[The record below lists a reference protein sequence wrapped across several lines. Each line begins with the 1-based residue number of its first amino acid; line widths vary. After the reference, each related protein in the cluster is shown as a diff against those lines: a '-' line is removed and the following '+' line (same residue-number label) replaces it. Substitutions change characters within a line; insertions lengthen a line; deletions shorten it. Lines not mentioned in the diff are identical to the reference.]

1 MPLMPLQCRGRTIRS
16 VGVVGSGQ
24 IGPDIALHF
33 ARSLAPYGVRVTVTD
48 LSQAALDA
56 GAARARKKVEKSVG
70 SGSMKPDA
78 AKATL
83 DALRFTTD
91 AAAFSDAGLVVEAA
105 TEDLA
110 VKRRIFADLARRC
123 PADTILASNSSHME
137 PDVLF
142 EGLADPGRAL
152 VIHYFFPAERNPL
165 VEVVP
170 GGRTDP
176 AVADA
181 CMDLYEAMGKVPIR
195 VRSRY
200 GYAIDPIFEGLFL
213 AALLLADAGV
223 ATPQQ
228 IDAVARKSLRLGV
241 GPFTAMNLAGGTPI
255 TRIGL
260 AGYRKAIMPWFR
272 VPESLVTRADPWP
285 TAGRGEEVAV
295 DPKTFE
301 TVSRALRGAF
311 FGLVTEILDAG
322 VSNVDDLDMAVEI
335 GLAAAPPF
343 RLMNEV
349 GVDEARRLVEAYA
362 AENPGFRV
370 ASVLARTSPWKVRR
384 IVRRDHDGVAV
395 LTIRRPQAANA
406 LDRALFEEIR
416 ETFVALRSDPSV
428 RAVVLT
434 GFGTKAFVSG
444 ADVSMLA
451 SLATPA
457 DGEAL
462 SWSSQEAL
470 LAVQDLGKP
479 VVCALNGPAM
489 GGGSELAMACTT
501 RVARAGLPVCF
512 AQPEPRLGI
521 IPGAGATQRLPR
533 IVGIE
538 TAAEIL
544 RTGRTVS
551 GAEALKLGWLER
563 EVPAGEDLA
572 DAAAALARERA
583 SVPGPAIDRGAL
595 LAPAALPSV
604 DIGPLSRRVDEIQ
617 RKAILEGCAKPL
629 AEGLRFE
636 SRCFGEVCGTKDM
649 RIGLQNF
656 FETQGKRPAPFVHG

>member
-1 MPLMPLQCRGRTIRS
+1 MPWERKGRTIQS

-33 ARSLAPYGVRVTVTD
+33 ARSLAPHGVRVTVTD

-56 GAARARKKVEKSVG
+56 GAARARRKVEKAVE

-91 AAAFSDAGLVVEAA
+91 AAAFTDAGLIVEAA
-105 TEDLA
+105 TEDLS

-123 PADTILASNSSHME
+123 PADAILASNSSHME

-142 EGLADPGRAL
+142 EGLDRPGRAL
-152 VIHYFFPAERNPL
+152 VVHYFFPAERNPL

-170 GGRTDP
+170 GARTDP
-176 AVADA
+176 AVSDA

-213 AALLLADAGV
+213 AALLLADSGV

-228 IDAVARKSLRLGV
+228 IDAVARKALRLGV

-272 VPESLVTRADPWP
+272 VPESLATRETPWP
-285 TAGRGEEVAV
+285 TAARGEEVPV
-295 DPKTFE
+295 DAKTFE
-301 TVSRALRGAF
+301 TGSRALRGAY
-311 FGLVTEILDAG
+311 FGLVTEILEAG

-349 GVDEARRLVEAYA
+349 GHEEAKRLVAEYA
-362 AENPGFRV
+362 ERNPGFRV
-370 ASVLARTSPWKVRR
+370 PAVLSRTTPWKVRR
-384 IVRRDHDGVAV
+384 IVRRDRDGVAI
-395 LTIRRPQAANA
+395 LTIRRPQAAHA
-406 LDRALFEEIR
+406 LDRALFAEIG
-416 ETFVALRSDPSV
+416 ETFRALRADASV

-451 SLATPA
+451 AVRTA
-457 DGEAL
+457 EEGEAL

-533 IVGIE
+533 LVGIE
-538 TAAEIL
+538 AASEIL

-551 GAEALKLGWLER
+551 GAEALRLGWLER
-563 EVPAGEDLA
+563 EVPPSEDLA

-583 SVPGPAIDRGAL
+583 SSPPRPFDRGAL
-595 LAPAALPSV
+595 RAPAALPSV

-617 RKAILEGCAKPL
+617 RKAILEGCSKPL
-629 AEGLRFE
+629 LEGLRFE
-636 SRCFGEVCGTKDM
+636 SRCFGEVCATQDM

-656 FETQGKRPAPFVHG
+656 LDTQGKRPAPFVHG